1 MKFIVCFST
10 LVLTTGLLYFIGYLF
25 SIPLFMFQHEYT
37 DVTNG
42 YMTYTGSILPL
53 LIGVVVSFFVEK
65 AYVRHKLD

>member
-1 MKFIVCFST
+1 MKFIVCFSS
-10 LVLTTGLLYFIGYLF
+10 LVLTAGSLFFIGYLF

-53 LIGVVVSFFVEK
+53 LIGVVVSFLSK
-65 AYVRHKLD
+65 KLISATS